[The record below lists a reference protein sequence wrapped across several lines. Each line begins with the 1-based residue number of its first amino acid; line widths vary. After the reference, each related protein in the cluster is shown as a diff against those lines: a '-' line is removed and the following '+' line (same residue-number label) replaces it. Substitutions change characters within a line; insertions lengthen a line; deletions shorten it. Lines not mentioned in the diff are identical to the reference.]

1 MAKHCPKHLGFTTF
15 DFKLF
20 MVVGIQKHLT
30 VTLFFIAQVK
40 EAVVENMGRSLEGS
54 RERVR

>member
-1 MAKHCPKHLGFTTF
+1 
-15 DFKLF
+15 

-54 RERVR
+54 RERKGQIERCLGEI